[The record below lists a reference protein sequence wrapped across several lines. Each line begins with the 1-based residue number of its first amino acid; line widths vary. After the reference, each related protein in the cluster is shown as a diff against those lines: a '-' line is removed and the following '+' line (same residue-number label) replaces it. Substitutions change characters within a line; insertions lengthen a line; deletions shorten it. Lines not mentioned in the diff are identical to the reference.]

1 MKKLAGTRAGKPF
14 YIAFDLEMIIQA
26 GCPLFRTDQAILSP
40 DWIPNEA
47 VICVYHAG
55 EREFW
60 WSNRAYASCRK
71 AYNEK
76 LKEMKDRHAFGVH
89 ALDQSKR
96 GIANDLLLERW
107 GDFLNGAQLGKVLQ
121 PREPEGPE

>member
-1 MKKLAGTRAGKPF
+1 M
-14 YIAFDLEMIIQA
+14 
-26 GCPLFRTDQAILSP
+26 SP
-40 DWIPNEA
+40 DWISNEA
-47 VICVYHAG
+47 IICVYHAG

-96 GIANDLLLERW
+96 GISNDLLLDRW
-107 GDFLNGAQLGKVLQ
+107 GDFLNGAQLGKFYNLGNPRVLRGVVKDMESADGIEAQ
-121 PREPEGPE
+121 PIRAYLFGYYHLQL